1 MTKDN
6 HRQQF
11 PALANKAYFN
21 YGGQGPLPEPALD
34 AIYQAYKRVQLG
46 GPFSAQ
52 VGAWVVQE
60 AMLTRRAIASEL
72 TVPPETIALTED
84 VTVGCNIALWGI
96 DWKAGDHLLLS
107 DCEHPGIVA
116 SVMELQRRFK
126 IEVSICPLAA
136 TLNEGDPVAVIADSL
151 QPNTRLLVI
160 SHILWNTGQ
169 VLPLA
174 EIVKVCHES
183 PLTPPSQGGGQEDFP
198 LIQSEGETDIKPP
211 LTPPCQGGG
220 QEEFSLIQSEG
231 ETDIKPPLT
240 PPCQGGG
247 QEEFSLVQGEEAED
261 LSLIQGGGRE
271 ELPAK
276 NHKVR
281 VLVDAAQSVGVL
293 PLNLI
298 ESGVDFYAFTGHKWW
313 CGPEG
318 LGGLYVSA
326 EALADLHPV
335 FIGWRGIVTDA
346 NAKVLGWKSGSQRY
360 EIATSA
366 YPLYAGLRS
375 AIALQHEWGTI
386 EERYAEICRL
396 SKYLWQRLSE
406 LPDVECLRTSA
417 PEAGLVS
424 FRLTNGMPH
433 KKLVDL
439 LEKQGIMVRT
449 ILNPDCVRACV
460 HYFTT
465 EAEIDKLVGAIAIA

>member
-46 GPFSAQ
+46 GPFSGE

-107 DCEHPGIVA
+107 DCEHHGIVA
-116 SVMELQRRFK
+116 SVMELQRRFN
-126 IEVSICPLAA
+126 IEVSVCPLAA

-151 QPNTRLLVI
+151 RPNTRLLVI

-169 VLPLA
+169 VLPLT
-174 EIVKVCHES
+174 EIVKVCHE
-183 PLTPPSQGGGQEDFP
+183 
-198 LIQSEGETDIKPP
+198 PP

-220 QEEFSLIQSEG
+220 Q
-231 ETDIKPPLT
+231 
-240 PPCQGGG
+240 
-247 QEEFSLVQGEEAED
+247 ED

-396 SKYLWQRLSE
+396 SKYLWERLSE
-406 LPDVECLRTSA
+406 LPDVKCLRKLA

-433 KKLVDL
+433 KKLVDV

-465 EAEIDKLVGAIAIA
+465 EAEIDKLVGAIANQLV

>member
-46 GPFSAQ
+46 GPFSGE

-60 AMLTRRAIASEL
+60 AMLTRRALASEL

-107 DCEHPGIVA
+107 DCEHHGIVA
-116 SVMELQRRFK
+116 SVMELQRRFN
-126 IEVSICPLAA
+126 IEVSVCPLAA
-136 TLNEGDPVAVIADSL
+136 TLNQGDPVAVIADSL
-151 QPNTRLLVI
+151 RPNTRLLVI

-174 EIVKVCHES
+174 EIVKVCHE
-183 PLTPPSQGGGQEDFP
+183 
-198 LIQSEGETDIKPP
+198 PP

-220 QEEFSLIQSEG
+220 QEDF
-231 ETDIKPPLT
+231 
-240 PPCQGGG
+240 
-247 QEEFSLVQGEEAED
+247 FRVQGDGKED
-261 LSLIQGGGRE
+261 LSLIQEGGQE

-276 NHKVR
+276 NHQVR

-424 FRLTNGMPH
+424 FRLINGMPH

>member
-1 MTKDN
+1 MTKDKY
-6 HRQQF
+6 RQQF

-21 YGGQGPLPEPALD
+21 YGGQGPLPETALE
-34 AIYQAYKRVQLG
+34 AIYAAYKRVQVG
-46 GPFSAQ
+46 GPFSGEI
-52 VGAWVVQE
+52 GAWVVQE
-60 AMLTRRAIASEL
+60 AMLTRCAIANEL
-72 TVPPETIALTED
+72 AVPPETIALTED

-96 DWKAGDHLLLS
+96 DWRSGDHLLLS

-116 SVMELQRRFK
+116 SVNELQRRFNL
-126 IEVSICPLAA
+126 EVSVCPLAA
-136 TLNEGDPVAVIADSL
+136 TLNEGDAVAVIASYL

-183 PLTPPSQGGGQEDFP
+183 Y
-198 LIQSEGETDIKPP
+198 KPP
-211 LTPPCQGGG
+211 EQ
-220 QEEFSLIQSEG
+220 
-231 ETDIKPPLT
+231 
-240 PPCQGGG
+240 
-247 QEEFSLVQGEEAED
+247 ED
-261 LSLIQGGGRE
+261 LSLIQSRGETDINPSITQEDFFRIQSGVQDSFSDR
-271 ELPAK
+271 K
-276 NHKVR
+276 YKVR

-346 NAKVLGWKSGSQRY
+346 NAKPIGLKPGAQRY

-375 AIALQHEWGTI
+375 AIALLHEWGTI

-396 SKYLWQRLSE
+396 SRYLWERLSE
-406 LPDVECLRTSA
+406 ISHVKCLRTSA

-465 EAEIDKLVGAIAIA
+465 EAEIDRLVGEIAIQLV

>member
-1 MTKDN
+1 MTKDK

-21 YGGQGPLPEPALD
+21 YGGQGPLPEPALE
-34 AIYQAYKRVQLG
+34 AIYGAYKRVQVG
-46 GPFSAQ
+46 GPFSGEI
-52 VGAWVVQE
+52 GAWVVQE
-60 AMLTRRAIASEL
+60 AMLTRRAIAREL
-72 TVPPETIALTED
+72 AVPPETIALTED

-96 DWKAGDHLLLS
+96 DWHPGDHLLLS

-116 SVMELQRRFK
+116 SVMELQRRFNL
-126 IEVSICPLAA
+126 EVSVCPLAA
-136 TLNEGDPVAVIADSL
+136 TLNEGDAVAVIANYL

-174 EIVKVCHES
+174 EIVKVCHEF
-183 PLTPPSQGGGQEDFP
+183 PQTP
-198 LIQSEGETDIKPP
+198 
-211 LTPPCQGGG
+211 
-220 QEEFSLIQSEG
+220 
-231 ETDIKPPLT
+231 
-240 PPCQGGG
+240 
-247 QEEFSLVQGEEAED
+247 D
-261 LSLIQGGGRE
+261 L
-271 ELPAK
+271 PVN
-276 NHKVR
+276 NHKIR

-326 EALADLHPV
+326 DALVDLHPV

-346 NAKVLGWKSGSQRY
+346 NAKPIGLKPGAQRY

-375 AIALQHEWGTI
+375 AIALQHTWGTI

-396 SKYLWQRLSE
+396 SKYLWERLSE
-406 LPDVECLRTSA
+406 FSHVECLRTSS

-465 EAEIDKLVGAIAIA
+465 EAEIDKLVEEIAIQLV

>member
-21 YGGQGPLPEPALD
+21 YGGQGPLPEPALE
-34 AIYQAYKRVQLG
+34 AIYEAYKRVQLG
-46 GPFSAQ
+46 GPFSGE

-72 TVPPETIALTED
+72 AVPPETIALTED

-116 SVMELQRRFK
+116 SVMELQRRFN
-126 IEVSICPLAA
+126 IEVSVCPLAA

-151 QPNTRLLVI
+151 RPNTRLLVI

-174 EIVKVCHES
+174 EIVKVCHE
-183 PLTPPSQGGGQEDFP
+183 PP
-198 LIQSEGETDIKPP
+198 LIPP
-211 LTPPCQGGG
+211 WQGGG
-220 QEEFSLIQSEG
+220 QEEFSLIQGDVSENFSL
-231 ETDIKPPLT
+231 I
-240 PPCQGGG
+240 QGGG
-247 QEEFSLVQGEEAED
+247 QEELA
-261 LSLIQGGGRE
+261 
-271 ELPAK
+271 AK

-366 YPLYAGLRS
+366 YPLYGGLRS

-396 SKYLWQRLSE
+396 SKYLWERLSE
-406 LPDVECLRTSA
+406 LPDVECLRKSA

-465 EAEIDKLVGAIAIA
+465 EAEIDKLVEAIAIA

>member
-1 MTKDN
+1 LDDRHLCNINVINNSPEKMTKDN

-21 YGGQGPLPEPALD
+21 YGGQGPLPEPALE
-34 AIYQAYKRVQLG
+34 AIYEAYKRVQLG
-46 GPFSAQ
+46 GPFSGE
-52 VGAWVVQE
+52 VGGWVVKV
-60 AMLTRRAIASEL
+60 AILTRRAIASEL
-72 TVPPETIALTED
+72 AVPAETIALTED

-96 DWKAGDHLLLS
+96 DWKAGDRLLLS

-116 SVMELQRRFK
+116 SVMELQRRFN
-126 IEVSICPLAA
+126 IEVAICPLAA
-136 TLNEGDPVAVIADSL
+136 TLNEGDPVQVIADSL

-169 VLPLA
+169 VLPLN
-174 EIVKVCHES
+174 EIVNVCH
-183 PLTPPSQGGGQEDFP
+183 QAGV
-198 LIQSEGETDIKPP
+198 K
-211 LTPPCQGGG
+211 
-220 QEEFSLIQSEG
+220 
-231 ETDIKPPLT
+231 
-240 PPCQGGG
+240 
-247 QEEFSLVQGEEAED
+247 
-261 LSLIQGGGRE
+261 
-271 ELPAK
+271 
-276 NHKVR
+276 

-293 PLNLI
+293 PLDLI

-318 LGGLYVSA
+318 LGGLYVSGA
-326 EALADLHPV
+326 ALADLHPV
-335 FIGWRGIVTDA
+335 FIGWRGIVTDSH
-346 NAKVLGWKSGSQRY
+346 AKILGWKAGSQRY

-386 EERYAEICRL
+386 AERYAEICRL
-396 SKYLWQRLSE
+396 SKYLWERLSE

-424 FRLTNGMPH
+424 FRLMNGMPH
-433 KKLVDL
+433 NQLVNL

-449 ILNPDCVRACV
+449 ILSPDCVRACV

-465 EAEIDKLVGAIAIA
+465 EAESDRLVGAIAIL

>member
-46 GPFSAQ
+46 GPFSGE

-72 TVPPETIALTED
+72 TVPPQTIALTED

-107 DCEHPGIVA
+107 DCEHHGIVA
-116 SVMELQRRFK
+116 SVMELQRRFN
-126 IEVSICPLAA
+126 IEVSVCPLAA

-151 QPNTRLLVI
+151 RPNTRLLVI

-174 EIVKVCHES
+174 EIVKVCHE
-183 PLTPPSQGGGQEDFP
+183 
-198 LIQSEGETDIKPP
+198 PP

-220 QEEFSLIQSEG
+220 QEEFSR
-231 ETDIKPPLT
+231 
-240 PPCQGGG
+240 
-247 QEEFSLVQGEEAED
+247 VQGDEQE
-261 LSLIQGGGRE
+261 G
-271 ELPAK
+271 LPANK
-276 NHKVR
+276 HKVR

-335 FIGWRGIVTDA
+335 FIGWRGIVTDS

-396 SKYLWQRLSE
+396 SKYLWERLSE
-406 LPDVECLRTSA
+406 LPNVECLRKSA

-424 FRLTNGMPH
+424 FRLINGMPH

-465 EAEIDKLVGAIAIA
+465 EAEIDKLVGAIAIQLV

>member
-21 YGGQGPLPEPALD
+21 YGGQGPLPEPALE
-34 AIYQAYKRVQLG
+34 AIYEAYKRVQLG
-46 GPFSAQ
+46 GPFSGE

-116 SVMELQRRFK
+116 SVMELQRRFN
-126 IEVSICPLAA
+126 IEVSVCPLAA

-151 QPNTRLLVI
+151 RPNTRLLVI

-174 EIVKVCHES
+174 EIVKVCHQ
-183 PLTPPSQGGGQEDFP
+183 TGV
-198 LIQSEGETDIKPP
+198 K
-211 LTPPCQGGG
+211 
-220 QEEFSLIQSEG
+220 
-231 ETDIKPPLT
+231 
-240 PPCQGGG
+240 
-247 QEEFSLVQGEEAED
+247 
-261 LSLIQGGGRE
+261 
-271 ELPAK
+271 
-276 NHKVR
+276 

-396 SKYLWQRLSE
+396 SKYLWERLSE

-439 LEKQGIMVRT
+439 LEKQAIMVRT

-465 EAEIDKLVGAIAIA
+465 EAEIDKLVGAIANQ

>member
-1 MTKDN
+1 MTKDK

-21 YGGQGPLPEPALD
+21 YGGQGPLPEPALE
-34 AIYQAYKRVQLG
+34 AIYGAYKRVQLG
-46 GPFSAQ
+46 GPFSGEI
-52 VGAWVVQE
+52 GAWVVQE
-60 AMLTRRAIASEL
+60 AMLTRCAMANEL
-72 TVPPETIALTED
+72 AVPPETIALTED

-96 DWKAGDHLLLS
+96 DWRSGDHLLLS

-116 SVMELQRRFK
+116 SVMELQRRFN
-126 IEVSICPLAA
+126 IEVSVCPLAA
-136 TLNEGDPVAVIADSL
+136 TLNEGDPVAVIADYL

-174 EIVKVCHES
+174 EIVKVCH
-183 PLTPPSQGGGQEDFP
+183 QKGV
-198 LIQSEGETDIKPP
+198 K
-211 LTPPCQGGG
+211 
-220 QEEFSLIQSEG
+220 
-231 ETDIKPPLT
+231 
-240 PPCQGGG
+240 
-247 QEEFSLVQGEEAED
+247 
-261 LSLIQGGGRE
+261 
-271 ELPAK
+271 
-276 NHKVR
+276 

-318 LGGLYVSA
+318 LGGLYVSD

-346 NAKVLGWKSGSQRY
+346 NAKPIGLKPGAQRY

-366 YPLYAGLRS
+366 YPLYVGLRV
-375 AIALQHEWGTI
+375 AIALQHEWGTM
-386 EERYAEICRL
+386 EERYGEICRL
-396 SKYLWQRLSE
+396 SKYLWESLSE
-406 LPDVECLRTSA
+406 INHVQCLRTSA

-424 FRLTNGMPH
+424 FRVTNGMPH

-465 EAEIDKLVGAIAIA
+465 EAEIDKLVGAIAIQLV